1 MTISKPHLSHPNQK
15 SKITKSF
22 SSKKKKTQSLNQPRP
37 EPTKE
42 EENDRWRF
50 RCDSLPVV
58 VAEVVGL
65 VPLTFGTQT

>member
-1 MTISKPHLSHPNQK
+1 MIIPKPHLSNSNKKSPNLCHP
-15 SKITKSF
+15 
-22 SSKKKKTQSLNQPRP
+22 KKTQSQNQPRP

-42 EENDRWRF
+42 EENYWWCF
-50 RCDSLPVV
+50 RCDLLPVV